1 MEQKAPN
8 GYDYGRVREKM
19 LRSWGKKTGTAPE
32 KEEKAEKAGY
42 SEKKIFKVKQK
53 SAKIKTGNV
62 KNVKKNH
69 VAVQKKRQ
77 ESRIEKEVPAA
88 VLPYEQQIKQVDT
101 KKEEHSATI
110 ETMTGNEGLSGP
122 VLDPRQWVMYD
133 AVFGPPRCRRPWKPC
148 R

>member
-19 LRSWGKKTGTAPE
+19 LRSWGKKTG
-32 KEEKAEKAGY
+32 
-42 SEKKIFKVKQK
+42 
-53 SAKIKTGNV
+53 NV
-62 KNVKKNH
+62 KNVKKNNA
-69 VAVQKKRQ
+69 AVQKKRQ
-77 ESRIEKEVPAA
+77 ESRIEKKVPAA
-88 VLPYEQQIKQVDT
+88 VLPYEQQIKQVDA
-101 KKEEHSATI
+101 KKEEHSATT